1 MSHSRLSTNSLLQA
15 SSGRCHQ
22 PLTFGR
28 ATAGKTTASAHCQ
41 AQFTANLTTR
51 SSMTS
56 QGDNMTNRT
65 DRRTAGY
72 RMLRD
77 WIAAFATAF
86 LAALAARIVLGG
98 ETGSIGN
105 VMVFSALLATVLV
118 GVRIFQHRYRH

>member
-1 MSHSRLSTNSLLQA
+1 
-15 SSGRCHQ
+15 
-22 PLTFGR
+22 
-28 ATAGKTTASAHCQ
+28 
-41 AQFTANLTTR
+41 
-51 SSMTS
+51 MT
-56 QGDNMTNRT
+56 DRT

-118 GVRIFQHRYRH
+118 GVRIFQHRYRR